1 MALTTEQQT
10 SHLSRLQR
18 EVLGWDY
25 FTMGDGSID
34 RSGKDKG
41 KQSKLKDVPNTFKDV
56 NEYLSIFQPLVL
68 EECAAQITRG
78 DDDDESVSRE
88 GGAST
93 IGAVFKTSRV
103 DGFHVV
109 QFILG
114 EDAMRRFHDNDL
126 ILVSKTHPHEEIP
139 VPEGCF
145 DPDASAEKA
154 DAKNDDGK
162 KTEKEN
168 DQSAS
173 AIPDGLHNVH
183 ALGYVDGRDSR
194 NMMRVRFFLPDNTN
208 SRVVGSVA
216 VTGSAK
222 SGGKK
227 TDSKKGA
234 TAKGAGDN
242 NGAHKSTSAQKTDHD
257 DSSTRDDDYARYRSV
272 RNALSSP
279 KSAWY
284 LTHLANMST
293 IAREW
298 LALRAFPSLPFA
310 HAILGAA
317 PENVV
322 TDKALATETQTSP
335 THEKAVWELPEP
347 LGKAMAAAYNGAW
360 GTRCPTFCFLLLP
373 RALRVSFSFRVLDL
387 AKYF

>member
-242 NGAHKSTSAQKTDHD
+242 NGAHKSTSAQKNRPRRLLYPRRRLRPVPVRAERVEFAEKRVVLDTPREHVHH
-257 DSSTRDDDYARYRSV
+257 RARV
-272 RNALSSP
+272 VSP
-279 KSAWY
+279 EGVS
-284 LTHLANMST
+284 LA
-293 IAREW
+293 
-298 LALRAFPSLPFA
+298 ALRARYFGR
-310 HAILGAA
+310 GAG
-317 PENVV
+317 ERR
-322 TDKALATETQTSP
+322 D
-335 THEKAVWELPEP
+335 
-347 LGKAMAAAYNGAW
+347 
-360 GTRCPTFCFLLLP
+360 
-373 RALRVSFSFRVLDL
+373 
-387 AKYF
+387 

>member
-154 DAKNDDGK
+154 DAKNDDVK
-162 KTEKEN
+162 KT
-168 DQSAS
+168 
-173 AIPDGLHNVH
+173 
-183 ALGYVDGRDSR
+183 
-194 NMMRVRFFLPDNTN
+194 
-208 SRVVGSVA
+208 
-216 VTGSAK
+216 
-222 SGGKK
+222 
-227 TDSKKGA
+227 
-234 TAKGAGDN
+234 
-242 NGAHKSTSAQKTDHD
+242 
-257 DSSTRDDDYARYRSV
+257 
-272 RNALSSP
+272 
-279 KSAWY
+279 
-284 LTHLANMST
+284 
-293 IAREW
+293 
-298 LALRAFPSLPFA
+298 
-310 HAILGAA
+310 
-317 PENVV
+317 
-322 TDKALATETQTSP
+322 
-335 THEKAVWELPEP
+335 
-347 LGKAMAAAYNGAW
+347 
-360 GTRCPTFCFLLLP
+360 
-373 RALRVSFSFRVLDL
+373 
-387 AKYF
+387 